1 MTAVR
6 LIGVRRNPGEIN
18 DRRLEEI
25 RETEFGLPPSN
36 HEGRFGNGAP
46 FAFLQSA
53 QKRSSRKPPNPL
65 RSARGSATFCAASPR
80 TQAGAREDSRGSG
93 DSRRP
98 SARAAPMAR
107 ARIQLATSTSSAPV
121 EIKSRKAADS
131 RPVAAKNRRSH
142 RTVLMIGARSAE

>member
-36 HEGRFGNGAP
+36 YEGRFENGAP

-65 RSARGSATFCAASPR
+65 RSAPGAATFCAASPR
-80 TQAGAREDSRGSG
+80 TQAAARGDSRGSG

-98 SARAAPMAR
+98 SSPAAFSYAHASNSPP
-107 ARIQLATSTSSAPV
+107 QH
-121 EIKSRKAADS
+121 
-131 RPVAAKNRRSH
+131 RR
-142 RTVLMIGARSAE
+142 RRWK

>member
-36 HEGRFGNGAP
+36 YEGRFGNGAP

-65 RSARGSATFCAASPR
+65 RSARGAAIFCAASPR
-80 TQAGAREDSRGSG
+80 TQAAARGDSRGSG
-93 DSRRP
+93 DSRRL
-98 SARAAPMAR
+98 SAQAALWHAHASNSPPQRRRRRYKSSHTTSPAR
-107 ARIQLATSTSSAPV
+107 
-121 EIKSRKAADS
+121 
-131 RPVAAKNRRSH
+131 
-142 RTVLMIGARSAE
+142 

>member
-1 MTAVR
+1 MTAEH

-93 DSRRP
+93 DSRRL
-98 SARAAPMAR
+98 SARAALWYAH
-107 ARIQLATSTSSAPV
+107 ASNSSPQ
-121 EIKSRKAADS
+121 
-131 RPVAAKNRRSH
+131 RR
-142 RTVLMIGARSAE
+142 RRRYK